1 MFDNKMKVVGISAA
15 LATTLGLGVAPV
27 AALAQGPTKP
37 ADANLIDVVRMYNP
51 YTGEHLFSIDKTEV
65 AKLEVLGWANEGTY
79 WKAPALND
87 TNEAARFMPVYRL
100 YNPYTSDHLYTT
112 DIVEYTNLKA
122 AGWNGEDAKFYS
134 AAEATD
140 QNNQDNKVK
149 KAGVDAVGI
158 YRQFNP
164 FVTVG
169 THNYSGLEENARMIE
184 AGWKADN
191 VIDGKQMPS
200 LYGYDLK
207 AEQDEAYI
215 LSSIT
220 RLQNAYKAKY
230 AEFKAIK
237 EAVFAD
243 AKAGKL
249 KIDDQNK
256 LTAYTEKLDKI
267 KSEVEYYMAQ
277 LGDVNKY
284 VGNLK
289 TAAQK
294 KITDRINGNAEITD
308 IVGKKYKDLKTASN
322 EAKEALATENGKVK
336 ALKDAIDV
344 AKEEIAKKNLEIAAS
359 KAIIA
364 ANGLKQDDAQVN
376 VEVEKAKDA
385 IKKAEAEIKAKET
398 AIKENSDK
406 LAVVNSKI
414 AEAKEKL
421 AAAKKAFRD
430 FRYDQSLP
438 LGQAFRDLVFAE
450 DNAAQHNKLNAA
462 LSGLK
467 EKITGYEAA
476 VKKPVENYDK
486 AMAAIKAHQ
495 SQDLTDEQK
504 EKVKETIEALDKALV
519 EALGELVDPQA
530 QAEDFLEI

>member
-1 MFDNKMKVVGISAA
+1 MFDNKMKVVGVSAA
-15 LATTLGLGVAPV
+15 LATTLGLGIAPV
-27 AALAQGPTKP
+27 AALAQGPAKP
-37 ADANLIDVVRMYNP
+37 VEANLIDVVRMYNP
-51 YTGEHLFSIDKTEV
+51 YTGEHLFSIDKVEV

-79 WKAPALND
+79 WKAPALNA
-87 TNEAARFMPVYRL
+87 TNKAANFMPVYRL

-112 DIVEYTNLKA
+112 DVVEYTNLKA
-122 AGWNGEDAKFYS
+122 AGWNGEGEKFYS

-140 QNNQDNKVK
+140 QVDQDNKVK
-149 KAGVDAVGI
+149 EAGADAVGI

-164 FVTVG
+164 YVTVG

-200 LYGYDLK
+200 LYGYELK

-256 LTAYTEKLDKI
+256 LAAYTEKLAKI
-267 KSEVEYYMAQ
+267 ASEVDYYKDQ

-284 VGNLK
+284 VANLK
-289 TAAQK
+289 SAAQK
-294 KITDRINGNAEITD
+294 KITDRLGNDAEITKD
-308 IVGKKYKDLKTASN
+308 VNAMYKKLHDASATAKATLTAETSKVADFEKKIN
-322 EAKEALATENGKVK
+322 DAKEV
-336 ALKDAIDV
+336 
-344 AKEEIAKKNLEIAAS
+344 IAKKNLEIAAQ
-359 KAIIA
+359 KAIVA
-364 ANGLKQDDAQVN
+364 AAG
-376 VEVEKAKDA
+376 VEDNTNNATVTKENAEKAIKA
-385 IKKAEAEIKAKET
+385 AQEEIKKQEAIIKDNT
-398 AIKENSDK
+398 AK

-450 DNAAQHNKLNAA
+450 DNEAQRQKLGAA
-462 LSGLK
+462 LDNLK
-467 EKITGYEAA
+467 TKITGYEAA
-476 VKKPVENYDK
+476 AKAAVTTYDDE
-486 AMAAIKAHQ
+486 MAKIKAHQ
-495 SQDLTDEQK
+495 SQDLTDKQK
-504 EKVKETIEALDKALV
+504 EAVKKAITELDKALV
-519 EALGELVDPQA
+519 KALGELVDPQA